1 MNIPTYLT
9 FPEGSPART
18 PALIDVRYAETDQ
31 MGIAHHSVYAVWFEQ
46 ARTEL
51 IARLGWHYRDL
62 EQAGLLLPLAE
73 LSARYYKP
81 AFYEDRLLIYTHV
94 SKLTAAQLEFSYE
107 VVRDGE
113 LIAAGTTR
121 HGCTGKD
128 LRPINI
134 KKKFPDVYAAMQALS
149 LRDECQ

>member
-1 MNIPTYLT
+1 MKTPVYPT

-18 PALIDVRYAETDQ
+18 PAYIDVRYAETDQ

-51 IARLGWHYRDL
+51 IARLGRHYRDL
-62 EQAGLLLPLAE
+62 EKAGLLLPLAE
-73 LSARYYKP
+73 LGCKYYKP
-81 AFYEDRLLIYTHV
+81 ALYEDRLEIYTHV
-94 SKLTAAQLEFSYE
+94 SRLTAAQLEFAYE
-107 VVRDGE
+107 VVRDGA
-113 LIAAGTTR
+113 LIAEGFTR

-134 KKKFPDVYAAMQALS
+134 KKKFPDVYAAMAAL
-149 LRDECQ
+149 RPAGE